1 MKITRKQLIIQEFIK
16 NPLRNPSD
24 IAEAVGGEFDYVNIV
39 IDNYKLEINLKL
51 PLYLTKSK
59 DLPDTYYLFT
69 ETDEKMF
76 RVRGRNLVDPTIFSE
91 YERYFL
97 FNEKGWV

>member
-1 MKITRKQLIIQEFIK
+1 MKTTLKQLIIQEFIK

-24 IAEAVGGEFDYVNIV
+24 IAEIVGGKFDYVNIV
-39 IDNYKLEINLKL
+39 IDTYKLEINLKL
-51 PLYLTKSK
+51 PLYITKSI

-76 RVRGRNLVDPTIFSE
+76 RVRKKLIVDPTMFSQ
-91 YERYFL
+91 YELYFL
-97 FNEKGWV
+97 YNEKGWT